1 MTHDDVKT
9 CISCGM
15 PMRTPGEHALGDPSK
30 AFCKFCG
37 GTDGELKSYEDV
49 LVGMTEF
56 MKRTQGL
63 DDKVAREAAR
73 GMMARMP
80 AWSGR

>member
-1 MTHDDVKT
+1 MMNNDVKT

-15 PMRTPGEHALGDPSK
+15 PMRTAEEHALGDTSK
-30 AFCKFCG
+30 SFCKFCG
-37 GTDGELKSYEDV
+37 GPDGELRSYDDV

-56 MKRTQGL
+56 MRRTQGL
-63 DDKVAREAAR
+63 DERVAREAAK

-80 AWSGR
+80 AWSSR